1 MCKNTSLVSII
12 VPIYNVES
20 YLIDCLESI
29 EAQTYDNIECILVVD
44 GATDNSFSIAK
55 EYCNTHI
62 RFKVFYQENAGSGPA
77 RNKGVALSSGEFICF
92 IDPDD
97 WVEPDY
103 VETLICEQRKGNYD
117 LVVSQT
123 IERKVNSKNKI
134 VATHKNNKPRLVYV
148 SQRGCRDNFPAIM
161 FEHHYLDGP
170 VCKLFKASIIK
181 SNKIEFPPYRRSQD
195 MVFNFRYY
203 KYIDSFSAIPCHTY
217 NVRCDYPPQPGRGR
231 VFSGYSEI
239 VAKIYL
245 ELKDQLSQWNIGAE
259 CNTQFHT
266 WAFWYLYAYI
276 IRCVDANLP
285 YEMVKNEPFRTI
297 IDLARPK
304 LVTQR
309 VVRFFLKLR
318 MYNVV
323 TLVIKIIN
331 RLK

>member
-1 MCKNTSLVSII
+1 MII
-12 VPIYNVES
+12 
-20 YLIDCLESI
+20 
-29 EAQTYDNIECILVVD
+29 
-44 GATDNSFSIAK
+44 
-55 EYCNTHI
+55 
-62 RFKVFYQENAGSGPA
+62 R
-77 RNKGVALSSGEFICF
+77 
-92 IDPDD
+92 
-97 WVEPDY
+97 
-103 VETLICEQRKGNYD
+103 
-117 LVVSQT
+117 
-123 IERKVNSKNKI
+123 
-134 VATHKNNKPRLVYV
+134 PR
-148 SQRGCRDNFPAIM
+148 
-161 FEHHYLDGP
+161 
-170 VCKLFKASIIK
+170 
-181 SNKIEFPPYRRSQD
+181 
-195 MVFNFRYY
+195 
-203 KYIDSFSAIPCHTY
+203 
-217 NVRCDYPPQPGRGR
+217 PGRGR

-259 CNTQFHT
+259 CKTQFHT

>member
-1 MCKNTSLVSII
+1 M
-12 VPIYNVES
+12 
-20 YLIDCLESI
+20 
-29 EAQTYDNIECILVVD
+29 
-44 GATDNSFSIAK
+44 
-55 EYCNTHI
+55 
-62 RFKVFYQENAGSGPA
+62 
-77 RNKGVALSSGEFICF
+77 
-92 IDPDD
+92 
-97 WVEPDY
+97 
-103 VETLICEQRKGNYD
+103 
-117 LVVSQT
+117 
-123 IERKVNSKNKI
+123 
-134 VATHKNNKPRLVYV
+134 
-148 SQRGCRDNFPAIM
+148 
-161 FEHHYLDGP
+161 
-170 VCKLFKASIIK
+170 
-181 SNKIEFPPYRRSQD
+181 
-195 MVFNFRYY
+195 
-203 KYIDSFSAIPCHTY
+203 
-217 NVRCDYPPQPGRGR
+217 RCDYPPQPGRGR

-259 CNTQFHT
+259 CKTQFHT